1 MKISAATFSKICPHP
16 LHRPIDTALPSGR
29 EADLP
34 DLTHSNPRPEHSP
47 APRRSRLNG
56 RSAGGRWGR
65 WIVWILLMGMGGGC
79 GKIGEPLPPIPR
91 VPLTIGTVGVR
102 QEGGELILRIGVTR
116 PRLAARPVRVDLYR
130 LVNTIS
136 PADVGEKPIL
146 QEDYALQATLLAS
159 IPVDQLPV
167 GRSSLTYRDPLR
179 PTPGARPVE
188 YVYAARVIGQAG
200 PSLDLSAYGR
210 IVPYLDVA
218 LPPTSLAATQEEK
231 AVQLRWEPSGATLS
245 GRSTE
250 GGSLPGLV
258 GYHVYRRT
266 LEEGAVWQKLNDM
279 PLSQPGF
286 TDREFRFAI
295 DYVYQVRAVSGPIVR
310 LGGEG
315 QETVESA
322 PSQEL
327 RHRPVDT
334 FPPSAPSGMTI
345 ASVNGIVSLFWAL
358 NPEAD
363 VSGYHLYRAETEDA
377 PASGWQRI
385 TPSPLSKGSFR
396 DDRVVIGRTYF
407 YRLTAVDQV
416 GNESL
421 PSPVASET
429 VQP

>member
-1 MKISAATFSKICPHP
+1 MREWKGRVA
-16 LHRPIDTALPSGR
+16 LRRPTGWL
-29 EADLP
+29 L
-34 DLTHSNPRPEHSP
+34 L
-47 APRRSRLNG
+47 LL
-56 RSAGGRWGR
+56 AG
-65 WIVWILLMGMGGGC
+65 IGGGC

-91 VPLTIGTVGVR
+91 APLTIGTVGVR

-116 PRLAARPVRVDLYR
+116 PRLASRPVRVDLYR

-136 PADVGEKPIL
+136 PTAGEEKPIL
-146 QEDYALQATLLAS
+146 PEEYVLQATLLAS

-167 GRSSLTYRDPLR
+167 GRSNLSYRDPLR
-179 PTPGARPVE
+179 PSPGARPVE

-200 PSLDLSAYGR
+200 PSLDLSEYGR
-210 IVPYLDVA
+210 VVPYWDVA
-218 LPPTSLAATQEEK
+218 LPPTALAATQEEK

-245 GRSTE
+245 GRSAE
-250 GGSLPGLV
+250 SDSLPGLV

-266 LEEGAVWQKLNDM
+266 LEEGVAWQKLNDA
-279 PLSQPGF
+279 PVPQPGF
-286 TDREFRFAI
+286 TDREFRFTI
-295 DYVYQVRAVSGPIVR
+295 DYVYQVRAVSGPVIR

-315 QETVESA
+315 AETVESA

-334 FPPSAPSGMTI
+334 FPPSAPSGVTV
-345 ASVNGIVSLFWAL
+345 ASVNGIVSLFWPL
-358 NPEAD
+358 NPEVD
-363 VSGYHLYRAETEDA
+363 VVGYHLYRAETEDA
-377 PASGWQRI
+377 PASGWLRI
-385 TPSPLSKGSFR
+385 TTSPLSRSSFR
-396 DDRVVIGRTYF
+396 DDRVAIGRTYF

>member
-1 MKISAATFSKICPHP
+1 MKISAATFSN
-16 LHRPIDTALPSGR
+16 
-29 EADLP
+29 P
-34 DLTHSNPRPEHSP
+34 D
-47 APRRSRLNG
+47 RSRKQLG
-56 RSAGGRWGR
+56 RAQPRW
-65 WIVWILLMGMGGGC
+65 WWPLWLLVIGMGGGC

-91 VPLTIGTVGVR
+91 APLTIGTVGVR
-102 QEGGELILRIGVTR
+102 QEGGELILRIGVSR

-130 LVNTIS
+130 LINTIS
-136 PADVGEKPIL
+136 PADGGEKPIL
-146 QEDYALQATLLAS
+146 QAEYVLQATLLAS

-179 PTPGARPVE
+179 PSPGARPVE

-200 PSLDLSAYGR
+200 PSLDLSEYGR
-210 IVPYLDVA
+210 VVPFWDVA
-218 LPPTSLAATQEEK
+218 LPPTALAATQEEK
-231 AVQLRWEPSGATLS
+231 AVQLRWNPAEKTLS
-245 GRSTE
+245 GRSAE

-266 LEEGAVWQKLNDM
+266 LEEGAAWQKLNDA

-286 TDREFRFAI
+286 VDREFRFAI
-295 DYVYQVRAVSGPIVR
+295 DYAYQVRAVSGPVIR
-310 LGGEG
+310 LGVEG
-315 QETVESA
+315 AETVESA
-322 PSQEL
+322 PSEEL

-334 FPPSAPSGMTI
+334 FPPSAPSGLTV

-363 VSGYHLYRAETEDA
+363 VAGYHLYRAETEDA
-377 PASGWQRI
+377 PASGWQRLTT
-385 TPSPLSKGSFR
+385 TPLGKSSFR